1 MGVMADSPAMS
12 ILEAI
17 NEPLSMFGIPNP
29 LLDKVM
35 EADFETTPSEQQAA
49 AIASGM
55 EALRAAT
62 AGLTASQISSEA
74 WTGAA
79 RDGADEV
86 EHCTVD
92 FLEMLG
98 DMYIMLVEVVIQVID
113 YIVDIIRWIV
123 KICEIL
129 LGLLLAIVAVAVGFS
144 VVTAG
149 GSLAAG
155 AAAAATAMGSTFW
168 VIVSFIASIA
178 VIGNILV
185 WAIDSLIEWL
195 QDALAGAR
203 ERGCMKG
210 DAPLPDWDPSAP
222 STPW

>member
-1 MGVMADSPAMS
+1 MGVVAESPAIS

-17 NEPLSMFGIPNP
+17 NEPLSIFGIPNP

-35 EADFETTPSEQQAA
+35 EADFETSPSEQQAA
-49 AIASGM
+49 AIASGL
-55 EALRAAT
+55 EAMRAAS
-62 AGLTASQISSEA
+62 AVLSSAQISQEA
-74 WTGAA
+74 WSGTA
-79 RDGADEV
+79 RESADEV

-113 YIVDIIRWIV
+113 YIIDIIRWIV

-144 VVTAG
+144 VITGG

-155 AAAAATAMGSTFW
+155 AVAAGTAMGTTFW
-168 VIVSFIASIA
+168 TIVSFIASIA

-185 WAIDSLIEWL
+185 WAIDSLVEWL
-195 QDALAGAR
+195 QDALASAR

-210 DAPLPDWDPSAP
+210 DAPLPDWDPPAP

>member
-1 MGVMADSPAMS
+1 MGVMAESPAIA

-17 NEPLSMFGIPNP
+17 NEPLSVFGIPNP
-29 LLDKVM
+29 LLDKAM
-35 EADFETTPSEQQAA
+35 EADFETSPSEQQAA
-49 AIASGM
+49 AIAAGL
-55 EALRAAT
+55 EAVRSAT
-62 AGLTASQISSEA
+62 AALSTTISDEA
-74 WTGAA
+74 WSGSA
-79 RDGADEV
+79 REGADEV

-144 VVTAG
+144 VITAG

-155 AAAAATAMGSTFW
+155 ATAAATAMGSTFW
-168 VIVSFIASIA
+168 IIVSFVASIA

-185 WAIDSLIEWL
+185 WAIDSLIELL
-195 QDALAGAR
+195 QDALASAR
-203 ERGCMKG
+203 ERGCLKG
-210 DAPLPDWDPSAP
+210 EAPLPDWDPPAP

>member
-1 MGVMADSPAMS
+1 MGVVSESPVMS
-12 ILEAI
+12 ILETI
-17 NEPLSMFGIPNP
+17 NEPLAMFGIPNP

-35 EADFETTPSEQQAA
+35 EADFETSPSEQQAA
-49 AIASGM
+49 AIAAGL
-55 EALRAAT
+55 EALRSAS
-62 AGLTASQISSEA
+62 AGLSASQISSEA
-74 WTGAA
+74 WSGSA
-79 RDGADEV
+79 REGADEV

-98 DMYIMLVEVVIQVID
+98 DMYIMLVEIVVQVID
-113 YIVDIIRWIV
+113 YIIDIVRWIV

-144 VVTAG
+144 VITGG

-155 AAAAATAMGSTFW
+155 ATAAAAAMGSTFW

-185 WAIDSLIEWL
+185 WAIDSLVEWL
-195 QDALAGAR
+195 QDGLAGAR

-210 DAPLPDWDPSAP
+210 EAPLPDWDPAAP